1 MKAEANK
8 PQLVRQWAD
17 WCLLRHAPGR
27 YELVRGKRS
36 LSQAFEAKDDQA
48 AIKESSVIVKI
59 LEKIIEHLF
68 FFLKWIFWLMDYCIE
83 TKYART
89 TSLSSK

>member
-8 PQLVRQWAD
+8 SQLVRQWAD

-48 AIKESSVIVKI
+48 AIKESSVIVRYWKSPQFYDI
-59 LEKIIEHLF
+59 TI
-68 FFLKWIFWLMDYCIE
+68 
-83 TKYART
+83 
-89 TSLSSK
+89 

>member
-27 YELVRGKRS
+27 YELVG
-36 LSQAFEAKDDQA
+36 
-48 AIKESSVIVKI
+48 VVT
-59 LEKIIEHLF
+59 
-68 FFLKWIFWLMDYCIE
+68 
-83 TKYART
+83 TK
-89 TSLSSK
+89 L